1 MTPLEVLAIL
11 ILAGAVIILIYSYL
25 KNDRTLSMGMVRSD
39 ASNLGGRVYG
49 EASNLGGKVSE
60 GASNLG
66 EKVSGDDSMSGM
78 GEKINVS
85 GVSEKVTGIGEK
97 INVSGV
103 SESVS
108 DMGDK
113 IKGKV
118 SGSVSTDDLSNRI
131 DQFLDEQSD
140 QLIKDWELATKT
152 DVKDLEKKYS
162 KVSRDL
168 DDLDK
173 RFDEY
178 RGYTN
183 KKLEKI
189 EGRLDKL
196 EKPEE

>member
-1 MTPLEVLAIL
+1 MTPLEVLTIL